1 MDRPV
6 KRNGFAGGLGFILAA
21 AGSAVGLGNLWSFP
35 YKTSKNGGAAFVFVY
50 IFSVIILGLIVM
62 IAEMYLGKRAQA
74 NSITAYKKV
83 NKNLGWLGLLSIVGP
98 FMVLCYYTVLGGYT
112 VKFAMNSFSDNST
125 IMQTFSGNT
134 GEVVLYSALF
144 MILSVLVVTGG
155 VKNGIE
161 KACKVLMPILFVIM
175 VCIVV
180 YCLFLGEGVSDGLK
194 YYLAPDFSALGFD
207 GILAAMSQ
215 AFFSLSVGM
224 GIMISYGSY
233 TGKNI
238 NVGKSAVWIAVFD
251 TIVALLAGLAV
262 FPTIFHYQAETGIQL
277 QNNGIVLMFSSLPI
291 VFKSLGPVGNIVSFF
306 FFGMVSIAA
315 VTSMISMLEVAT
327 QFFIQK
333 FRMKRKKAIAI
344 VGGVGFAFAVPI
356 GISLG
361 FALTG
366 KEKMMLAGNNLLDVF
381 DIIVTNVIIP
391 ICAIGACIALGWFTY
406 KSNSAKEALSC
417 RKLSSNL
424 QEEGLKLGKV
434 GLLFSFMLKYAAPI
448 LIGVIEVF
456 GIIDIVFPSVSGT
469 RTFSMNGL
477 ILVLIALVIMIVCA
491 VIYFVFLKNKE
502 TGTNE
507 DEVVIQ
513 EEAEKKEEEKEEAAV
528 QE

>member
-62 IAEMYLGKRAQA
+62 IAEIHLGKRAQA
-74 NSITAYKKV
+74 NSISAYKKA
-83 NKNLGWLGLLSIVGP
+83 NKNLGWIGLLSIVGP

-134 GEVVLYSALF
+134 GEVVLYSAIF

-161 KACKVLMPILFVIM
+161 KACKVLMPILFIIM
-175 VCIVV
+175 VGIVI
-180 YCLFLGEGVSDGLK
+180 YCLFLGEGVSDGLE
-194 YYLAPDFSALGFD
+194 YYLKPDFSALGFD

-233 TGKNI
+233 TGNNI
-238 NVGKSAVWIAVFD
+238 NVGKSAIWIAFFD
-251 TIVALLAGLAV
+251 TLVALLAGLAV
-262 FPTIFHYQAETGIQL
+262 FPTIFHYQAETGIAL
-277 QNNGIVLMFSSLPI
+277 QDNGIVLMFSSLPV

-327 QFFIQK
+327 QFFIQRFK
-333 FRMKRKKAIAI
+333 IKRKKAIAI
-344 VGGVGFAFAVPI
+344 VGGIGFAIAVPI

-366 KEKMMLAGNNLLDVF
+366 KDKMMFAGNNLLDVF

-406 KSNSAKEALSC
+406 KSKGLKEKFSCKQLSG
-417 RKLSSNL
+417 KME
-424 QEEGLKLGKV
+424 EEGLKFGKLGM
-434 GLLFSFMLKYAAPI
+434 LYSFMLKYAAPI
-448 LIGVIEVF
+448 LIAVIEVF
-456 GIIDIVFPSVSGT
+456 GIIDIVFPSKSGV

-477 ILVLIALVIMIVCA
+477 ILVLIALAIMIICA

-502 TGTNE
+502 TGANE
-507 DEVVIQ
+507 DELMIESQ
-513 EEAEKKEEEKEEAAV
+513 AEKKEEEVLKD
-528 QE
+528 